1 MNNHEKRLRHDN
13 MVADG
18 LSKLDPSFLPPS
30 LSDVELLLKKAQE
43 VSIAVATI
51 TKDLDRAARAA
62 GTPHD
67 VKTLATVV
75 SRKFAEGFSEFSK
88 DELIMLLTI
97 IHTDLV
103 VDAMTGSTETPK
115 IIKPI

>member
-1 MNNHEKRLRHDN
+1 MNNHDQRLRHDR

-18 LSKLDPSFLPPS
+18 LSKLDPSFLPTP
-30 LSDVELLLKKAQE
+30 LTDVEIILAKAQD
-43 VSIAVATI
+43 VAKAVAVTAREI
-51 TKDLDRAARAA
+51 DAAAKAA

-67 VKTLATVV
+67 IKTLATVL
-75 SRKFAEGFSEFSK
+75 SRQFAEGFSCFSK
-88 DELIMLLTI
+88 DELVFLLTV
-97 IHTDLV
+97 IHTDIA